1 MQTIKNY
8 LTFLVFHSFF
18 YYSLSHSWISCTNY
32 QLESNINKI
41 TPIEYN
47 NNQCLGYPRNYNLQF
62 ESDLN
67 RGFGYDTGYNYKGQ
81 DCKYNYNSQYYN
93 TIKMSKYNP
102 GQQVCLTYP
111 SKNHVA
117 SECTN
122 NYVPDNGIKIYRS
135 INKNS
140 DNELSNDFTKEYNH
154 LNGIHQNGMIDYKG
168 FQNCPGF
175 CNNTDKTVCYV
186 CFNLENNIEPGIY
199 AFKWIW
205 EFNKNEYYSTCW
217 DAEITNSNNPNNSNN
232 DNSNNSNN
240 SNNPNNANSNN
251 VNNANSNNSNNVNKT
266 ELIRNLSISNY
277 RYIKSNI
284 CNTELTNTPTNDLTN
299 TPTTE
304 LINTPTNELTNT
316 PSIIPTNELTNSPS
330 IPNSELTNNPS
341 LVPNTE
347 LNYNPNL
354 ISKKY
359 CKGKENGVNKK
370 IENEINK
377 IDDNEKKE
385 DEKNI
390 IGTANVWEQ
399 CGGNNMSNKECINS
413 KCIKYSPYYSQCLP
427 DKLEKNALCG
437 QNDNQEINW
446 MHNVCINGY
455 SCKPQPSS
463 MDFRC
468 I

>member
-8 LTFLVFHSFF
+8 LIFLLLNSLFT
-18 YYSLSHSWISCTNY
+18 YSLPHSWITCTDY

-41 TPIEYN
+41 TSIEYN
-47 NNQCLGYPRNYNLQF
+47 NNKCLGYPRNYNLQF
-62 ESDLN
+62 QSDLN

-81 DCKYNYNSQYYN
+81 DCKYNYDTQYYN
-93 TIKMSKYNP
+93 TMKMSKYKP

-140 DNELSNDFTKEYNH
+140 ENELSNDFTKEYNH

-186 CFNLENNIEPGIY
+186 CFNLENEIESGIY
-199 AFKWIW
+199 SFKWIW
-205 EFNKNEYYSTCW
+205 EFNQNEYYSTCW
-217 DAEITNSNNPNNSNN
+217 DAEITNSNNS
-232 DNSNNSNN
+232 
-240 SNNPNNANSNN
+240 NNANNIDN
-251 VNNANSNNSNNVNKT
+251 TNKT
-266 ELIRNLSISNY
+266 DLIRNLSISNY
-277 RYIKSNI
+277 RYMKDNI
-284 CNTELTNTPTNDLTN
+284 CNADLINPPNDLTNPPNDLTNTPNDLTNPPNDLTNSPNDLTNPPNDLTN
-299 TPTTE
+299 TPTD
-304 LINTPTNELTNT
+304 LINPPTDLTNPPTDLTNT
-316 PSIIPTNELTNSPS
+316 PSIVPTH
-330 IPNSELTNNPS
+330 
-341 LVPNTE
+341 E

-359 CKGKENGVNKK
+359 CKEKG
-370 IENEINK
+370 NEL
-377 IDDNEKKE
+377 NEKKAKE
-385 DEKNI
+385 IINTEKKELEFNN
-390 IGTANVWEQ
+390 IGTANVWDQ
-399 CGGNNMSNKECINS
+399 CGGNNMSDKKCINS

-437 QNDNQEINW
+437 QNDNKEIIW
-446 MHNVCINGY
+446 IHNMCINGY
-455 SCKPQPSS
+455 SCKPQPGS

-468 I
+468 T

>member
-18 YYSLSHSWISCTNY
+18 SYSLSHSWISCTNY

-186 CFNLENNIEPGIY
+186 CFNLENHIEPGIY

-217 DAEITNSNNPNNSNN
+217 DAEITNANNGNNA
-232 DNSNNSNN
+232 N

-251 VNNANSNNSNNVNKT
+251 PNNPNNPNNVNKT

-284 CNTELTNTPTNDLTN
+284 CNTELINTPSIIPN
-299 TPTTE
+299 TE
-304 LINTPTNELTNT
+304 LINTPSIVPNT
-316 PSIIPTNELTNSPS
+316 ELTNSPS
-330 IPNSELTNNPS
+330 IVSTN
-341 LVPNTE
+341 E
-347 LNYNPNL
+347 FNYNL
-354 ISKKY
+354 SMISKKY
-359 CKGKENGVNKK
+359 CKEKENEK
-370 IENEINK
+370 IEEKEVNE
-377 IDDNEKKE
+377 EKKE
-385 DEKNI
+385 KEVNKEKKEKEDDETNI
-390 IGTANVWEQ
+390 IGTANIWEQ
-399 CGGNNMSNKECINS
+399 CGGNNMPNKECINS

-455 SCKPQPSS
+455 SCKLQPGS